1 MEHNLVNWTR
11 GIISNFKAVHTYN
24 YGKAVN
30 EADNQRMSDMED
42 ELVHE
47 FYADSCTGH
56 AACMLLYAAVR
67 FMHASL
73 AVAYGLQ
80 QSSQLLKDQMKQK
93 ASEAV
98 DAAKQQCEGSEV
110 TLTDLFK
117 AWAPKHA
124 ESQGVAQRF
133 YSATK
138 KEKHMAE
145 TLQAQ
150 RSASIQSHP

>member
-47 FYADSCTGH
+47 FC
-56 AACMLLYAAVR
+56 AVR

-98 DAAKQQCEGSEV
+98 DAAKQQCEGSDV